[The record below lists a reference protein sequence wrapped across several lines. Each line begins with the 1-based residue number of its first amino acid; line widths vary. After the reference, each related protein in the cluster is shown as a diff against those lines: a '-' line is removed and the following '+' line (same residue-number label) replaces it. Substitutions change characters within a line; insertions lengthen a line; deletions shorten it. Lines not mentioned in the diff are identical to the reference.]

1 MFNLSGR
8 TALVT
13 GGGRG
18 VGKAVAGKLAE
29 HGATVVI
36 NYFHSREQAL
46 RTRDELR
53 ELGAE
58 VHLVRAS
65 VARREQVERMFQQVG
80 ELVGGL
86 DVLVNNAASGAL
98 APRAELAERDWSR
111 AFSTNLDGTRWCCEL
126 AAPLM
131 AGRGGSIVN
140 LSSIGAGLVVGNYLP
155 VGTSKAAVE
164 ALTRYLAVELAP
176 DIRVNAASCGLID
189 GEVADQ
195 FPRAAQM
202 RELTAAATP
211 LGRVATPDDLANVV
225 LFLASDAA
233 GWITGQTILADGGL
247 SLASALLTPAGPADG
262 NAAGQNAGD
271 QNAAGRNSGGQ
282 SSADQNSV
290 DQGSGEQNPAAQAI
304 VDGARRSGV
313 PSAADP
319 AGTGEIAAQVSGE
332 DGAGDDPPGDF
343 SGDDFPGGDF
353 PGGDFSGGG
362 FSGGELPDSNLP
374 DSNLPGGGPSDGLP
388 GDCSAEEQD
397 RVVVVVGSGLV
408 VPGAGD
414 PEEFW
419 QLRTSGQVAFSEPGD
434 RWDLDSFYSDDP
446 NAADRTYSRRGGYI
460 TPPHRPDD
468 EEYTTCWLRTALRQ
482 ALDGVGRADADRWS
496 FVVGYTADGS
506 QHLEEALVAAGLR
519 RRMPGAEVDDLVRER
534 LPRGGGDAARF
545 LPHLV
550 GRRAAEGL
558 LPAGTEPL
566 MVDTACSSSLYSVDL
581 GMQDLLAGRCDVAA
595 CGGAFA
601 LGPRGSTLFSQLQG
615 LSRSDRVRALD
626 ADNDGVLFSDGAGVV
641 ILKTLRRAR
650 QDGDRI
656 LGVLPGIGT
665 SSDGRGKAIYAPS
678 AEGQRLAVR
687 RAHQASGITGGEV
700 DWVVAHAT
708 GTPAG
713 DLAEF
718 RTLREELASDRP
730 TSVTSNKS
738 QIGHTGWAAGVV
750 SLIEVLQGFRHAT
763 LPAQHEFSRPPA
775 EFGVETTNL
784 RIPDGDRRW
793 PAPRTAAVSGFGFG
807 GTNAH
812 LIVRDRPGRPAAVR
826 RRDGE
831 LAVVGWSAALPGEPS
846 EEDVA
851 AWLRGT
857 GSGPAA
863 GFGDEFPLPP
873 FHEVRIPPATLRT
886 IDRCQL
892 MALKCINRLPQ
903 GITGHMAQFRD
914 TTGVVVG
921 HMGPTRTAT
930 LYALRCY
937 LGMLENAVQ
946 SSDELRSR
954 FADFERTVRS
964 LVPAG
969 NENSFPGIMPNI
981 VPARVANY
989 FDLHGPNIAVD
1000 TGTSSGLTAVR
1011 VAGRYLRSGG
1021 MDLALA
1027 CGINGNSTPE
1037 LRDVLGPA
1045 LGADTEL
1052 GEGAFLVALAREPH
1066 AREHGLPV
1074 LGLISEEEAGVSPEV
1089 APESTRRT
1097 YLAGDGSKALV
1108 EALVRPDPVATVRCA
1123 DPLSGEDSRLVV
1135 RKAVREGAGR
1145 AAAEP
1150 AAGQNASEDGAGASG
1165 QLPEPRSAPQPDAW
1179 IDGPGQAR
1187 VRRDAGRT
1195 APEPVGQP
1203 APDAA
1208 GRGSPA
1214 PSGPPEP
1221 NAAAVPT
1228 CDEQAASEDEPSSR
1242 SAESD
1247 EVRMPPVAPLRSTPA
1262 TDPAPALPDQ
1272 PTAEDQPAAQ
1282 DQPTAQDQPAAQDRV
1297 EQLVHRHVVQLQ
1309 DRPHVPVREV
1319 GPVITRE
1326 TVVLTDRAEL
1336 ARPLAD
1342 AGAAVVCT
1350 EAGTGWHVP
1359 DEITPD
1365 GMRAV
1370 LDPLLDRAR
1379 HLHVVADLHGS
1390 PLSGTLVLH
1399 DALFLA
1405 LQALHRQLTTFT
1417 GLLLNGMLDGAPHQQ
1432 VGLFTGLAKSTALEL
1447 DEVTCRTVVTSSG
1460 SLDTGLAQLAG
1471 ELAATDLTVAVHD
1484 GARRRAATAFAE
1496 PETTGE
1502 PLPFDSSSVVVGAGG
1517 ARGITAEALVALA
1530 AETAATIWVL
1540 GTNPLDDYPE
1550 SVFQVSDEEFTRSR
1564 ATFISDGLRA
1574 EPGVSVAELNR
1585 RFERRAQARES
1596 RANLDRM
1603 AARGSAVHYLT
1614 CDLGDPDDVERAV
1627 RTIHEQHGSIDLL
1640 IHGAGLNRGAAL
1652 ANKDFAEF
1660 RRVRDTKVRG
1670 YAHLDRA
1677 LADRPPRTWCN
1688 FGSLVGF
1695 TGQDGELD
1703 YAAANDFLATAAARA
1718 ARTGRD
1724 EFTVGWTLW
1733 RRVGLGANPITQSFM
1748 QRSGLY
1754 TGMSTEEGRAHFL
1767 DELRGRHQPSV
1778 VHLGETER
1786 AAIAR
1791 RAPALLPAENAE
1803 PSSPDGS
1810 SIPGG
1815 PPNPGTPSNLGGL
1828 PKSGGS
1834 PSGDGA
1840 SSRGGAPNP
1849 DGLSGSA
1856 GSSAPATSEAHSS
1869 GPASSGTRSS
1879 GSGSSRGSGTAGSGL
1894 NSSGAGSS
1902 SSSAPTGPVPASSG
1916 PTSSVSAASEPDSS
1930 GPASSVPASSVAAG
1944 SGPPGFFLGRV
1955 LERAPDRI
1963 VVERELSL
1971 DVDGYLEQHQ
1981 VNGVPTLPGTLVPEI
1996 AAEAALALEPDRRV
2010 AALSDLVLEAFLRV
2024 HPARPGMVFRVV
2036 AERGAED
2043 SGQVPVS
2050 VRVLSDLRAPQGTLL
2065 KKDRLHFSVTV
2076 HMQRSLSRGPAVFP
2090 WPEDPDELPVVDP
2103 YHVAN
2108 PAVHLTGTWVST
2120 ADTRVHASGNRAVF
2134 APNQLP
2140 AAFAGFRVPAV
2151 LMDGLARTAVL
2162 TPARFAPLA
2171 APLSIG
2177 RIEFFD
2183 PRNDVELARD
2193 LPRGVEL
2200 RAEPAGIG
2208 VADPGAANQLIAL
2221 GPGGGMLLRMSG
2233 LRGKVLGHV
2242 DTVNGGFRSPG
2253 QQEPSGSGVRS

>member
-304 VDGARRSGV
+304 VDGARRSAV
-313 PSAADP
+313 PGGTDP
-319 AGTGEIAAQVSGE
+319 AGTGEITAQVSGE
-332 DGAGDDPPGDF
+332 DGARDD
-343 SGDDFPGGDF
+343 
-353 PGGDFSGGG
+353 
-362 FSGGELPDSNLP
+362 
-374 DSNLPGGGPSDGLP
+374 LPGGGASDGFP
-388 GDCSAEEQD
+388 GGCSAEEQD

-446 NAADRTYSRRGGYI
+446 TAVDRTYSRRGGYI

-687 RAHQASGITGGEV
+687 RAHQASGTTGGEV

-718 RTLREELASDRP
+718 RTLREELASASP

-812 LIVRDRPGRPAAVR
+812 LIVRDRPGRPGAVR

-846 EEDVA
+846 EEDIA
-851 AWLRGT
+851 AWLRGEI
-857 GSGPAA
+857 SGPAA

-892 MALKCINRLPQ
+892 MALKCVNRLPQ
-903 GITGHMAQFRD
+903 DITGHMAQFRD

-937 LGMLENAVQ
+937 LGMLENAVR

-1037 LRDVLGPA
+1037 LRDVLGSA

-1074 LGLISEEEAGVSPEV
+1074 LGLISEEEAGVSPEI
-1089 APESTRRT
+1089 APEATRRT
-1097 YLAGDGSKALV
+1097 YLAGDGSKALL

-1135 RKAVREGAGR
+1135 REAVREGAGR

-1150 AAGQNASEDGAGASG
+1150 AVGQNASEDGAGASG

-1187 VRRDAGRT
+1187 VRRDAGQT

-1203 APDAA
+1203 APDVT
-1208 GRGSPA
+1208 GGGSPA
-1214 PSGPPEP
+1214 PPEP

-1247 EVRMPPVAPLRSTPA
+1247 EVRMPPVAPLRSPQA

-1272 PTAEDQPAAQ
+1272 PTAPDQATAQ
-1282 DQPTAQDQPAAQDRV
+1282 DQPTAQEPV
-1297 EQLVHRHVVQLQ
+1297 ERLVHRHVVQLQ
-1309 DRPHVPVREV
+1309 DRPHVPVREA

-1350 EAGTGWHVP
+1350 EAGAGWHVP
-1359 DEITPD
+1359 EEVTPD
-1365 GMRAV
+1365 GVRAV
-1370 LDPLLDRAR
+1370 LDPLLDQAR

-1390 PLSGTLVLH
+1390 PLSRTLVLH

-1447 DEVTCRTVVTSSG
+1447 DEVTCRTVVTSSA

-1550 SVFQVSDEEFTRSR
+1550 SVFQASDEEFTRSR

-1603 AARGSAVHYLT
+1603 AARGSEVHYLT

-1627 RTIHEQHGSIDLL
+1627 RTVHEQHGSIDLL

-1803 PSSPDGS
+1803 PSSPGGPS
-1810 SIPGG
+1810 NPGG
-1815 PPNPGTPSNLGGL
+1815 STDPGGATSP
-1828 PKSGGS
+1828 GGS
-1834 PSGDGA
+1834 PSGDGS
-1840 SSRGGAPNP
+1840 SSRGGAANP

-1856 GSSAPATSEAHSS
+1856 GSSAPAASGPPSSGSTSS
-1869 GPASSGTRSS
+1869 GPT
-1879 GSGSSRGSGTAGSGL
+1879 
-1894 NSSGAGSS
+1894 
-1902 SSSAPTGPVPASSG
+1902 SSG
-1916 PTSSVSAASEPDSS
+1916 PTSSV
-1930 GPASSVPASSVAAG
+1930 PASSVLAGSGTAG

-2065 KKDRLHFSVTV
+2065 KKDRLHFAVTV
-2076 HMQRSLSRGPAVFP
+2076 HMQRELSRGPAVFP
-2090 WPEDPDELPVVDP
+2090 WPEDPDEVPVVDP

-2108 PAVHLTGTWVST
+2108 PAVHLTGSWVST

-2162 TPARFAPLA
+2162 TPARSAPLA

-2177 RIEFFD
+2177 RVEFFD
-2183 PRNDVELARD
+2183 RRNDVELARD

-2253 QQEPSGSGVRS
+2253 QQEPSGSGARS